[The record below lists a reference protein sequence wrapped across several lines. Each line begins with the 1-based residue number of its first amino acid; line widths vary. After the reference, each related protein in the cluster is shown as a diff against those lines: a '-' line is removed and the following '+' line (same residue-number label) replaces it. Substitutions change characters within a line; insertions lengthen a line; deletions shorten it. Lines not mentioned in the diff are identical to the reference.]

1 MLSLAVVLAGCGISP
16 STTGSDAPTA
26 NNPLASLTAS
36 KKVIYSV
43 TGPKSASSI
52 SYMVPGGQEQ
62 VTNAKLPFTKE
73 FTSEGFAVFSL
84 TAQNGASGAITCTIT
99 VDGQVVSTK
108 TSQGQFAV
116 VSCTEA

>member
-1 MLSLAVVLAGCGISP
+1 MLTGCAGVTNP
-16 STTGSDAPTA
+16 SGATVPTVPTELT
-26 NNPLASLTAS
+26 NLTAT

-43 TGPKSASSI
+43 SGPKSASTI
-52 SYMVPGGQEQ
+52 SYMLPGGSEQ
-62 VTNAKLPFTKE
+62 ISNAKLPFTKE

-84 TAQNGASGAITCTIT
+84 TAQNAGSGSITCTIT
-99 VDGQVVSTK
+99 VDGQVITTK